1 MSQSQG
7 QSPAICGRLCKGVEA
22 RPASAASCV
31 LALQAPAT
39 RRESGSRRGVVCDSH
54 RCAQQVFWRCRSDF
68 CACAA
73 LAASEG
79 AQAGGGGALSSSLP
93 GGAQLAGGGGLVTQA
108 GGGVGPPLPGAE
120 KVDPA
125 LKEILERVAI
135 NGEVMA
141 AVSNKAL
148 VTEDGKYGML
158 ETFVTNVKRAGV
170 TNFLVIALDDHTA
183 KAMESAGVAA
193 WRAHPETM
201 LQDKSASN
209 HGISGLKFQFLKQF
223 LLLGYH
229 VLLSD
234 VDIVTLQNPFEHLH
248 RDVDIEGLSD
258 GFDEKTAYG
267 WNDGVDDASM
277 GWARYAATMRIYVM
291 NSGLFYLRSNERT
304 VQLMDRCTAK
314 LASSHAWDQVV
325 LNEMMWYPSHGK
337 YDGVTVSKRI
347 MDIHDFVNSKML
359 FKYMRKDARWRNHK
373 PVMVHVN
380 YHPDKWDRMK
390 AIVKRWV
397 DGDAKALDPFP
408 NGSCKGDAPKC

>member
-1 MSQSQG
+1 M
-7 QSPAICGRLCKGVEA
+7 
-22 RPASAASCV
+22 
-31 LALQAPAT
+31 T
-39 RRESGSRRGVVCDSH
+39 
-54 RCAQQVFWRCRSDF
+54 
-68 CACAA
+68 
-73 LAASEG
+73 
-79 AQAGGGGALSSSLP
+79 QAGGGG
-93 GGAQLAGGGGLVTQA
+93 
-108 GGGVGPPLPGAE
+108 GPPLPGAE

-258 GFDEKTAYG
+258 GFDEKTA
-267 WNDGVDDASM
+267 
-277 GWARYAATMRIYVM
+277 
-291 NSGLFYLRSNERT
+291 
-304 VQLMDRCTAK
+304 
-314 LASSHAWDQVV
+314 
-325 LNEMMWYPSHGK
+325 
-337 YDGVTVSKRI
+337 VSQQP
-347 MDIHDFVNSKML
+347 M
-359 FKYMRKDARWRNHK
+359 
-373 PVMVHVN
+373 
-380 YHPDKWDRMK
+380 
-390 AIVKRWV
+390 
-397 DGDAKALDPFP
+397 FP
-408 NGSCKGDAPKC
+408 

>member
-1 MSQSQG
+1 M
-7 QSPAICGRLCKGVEA
+7 
-22 RPASAASCV
+22 
-31 LALQAPAT
+31 
-39 RRESGSRRGVVCDSH
+39 
-54 RCAQQVFWRCRSDF
+54 
-68 CACAA
+68 
-73 LAASEG
+73 
-79 AQAGGGGALSSSLP
+79 
-93 GGAQLAGGGGLVTQA
+93 TQA

>member
-148 VTEDGKYGML
+148 VTETGP
-158 ETFVTNVKRAGV
+158 
-170 TNFLVIALDDHTA
+170 
-183 KAMESAGVAA
+183 VAA
-193 WRAHPETM
+193 VESR
-201 LQDKSASN
+201 
-209 HGISGLKFQFLKQF
+209 
-223 LLLGYH
+223 
-229 VLLSD
+229 
-234 VDIVTLQNPFEHLH
+234 
-248 RDVDIEGLSD
+248 
-258 GFDEKTAYG
+258 
-267 WNDGVDDASM
+267 
-277 GWARYAATMRIYVM
+277 AAT
-291 NSGLFYLRSNERT
+291 S
-304 VQLMDRCTAK
+304 
-314 LASSHAWDQVV
+314 
-325 LNEMMWYPSHGK
+325 
-337 YDGVTVSKRI
+337 
-347 MDIHDFVNSKML
+347 
-359 FKYMRKDARWRNHK
+359 
-373 PVMVHVN
+373 
-380 YHPDKWDRMK
+380 
-390 AIVKRWV
+390 
-397 DGDAKALDPFP
+397 
-408 NGSCKGDAPKC
+408 